1 MKRTCLRSLFF
12 VVALSLVLFLGM
24 SVFGAMAEVFPGGW
38 RNPLGPEGGDI
49 SIISGGSFNNDNY
62 YSKYKQAHGGVDM
75 YYHTGSER
83 TKEPVYAIADGT
95 IDYVRRVSDSTYN
108 DSVIHVIH
116 VAADGTSFKATYG
129 HTYALSGLKK
139 GDTVTRGQQIGNTT
153 HYNSY
158 HLHFAIVWNR
168 QKTPSGWG
176 GLKSDLLGSSTSTQ
190 ARLEMLHTYG
200 WWEPFEFLAAHP
212 SSYSYEPNWVYYEV
226 LWDSG
231 LKMRASASTSATT
244 IEVMSKGTIFKADL
258 NRTAT
263 ANGYTWAYSQME
275 DGTSGWVAISNPE
288 YCKEVT
294 ENTWTLDYYIKSAFM
309 CTQKTLKK
317 EPYADAE
324 DVREM
329 SGNESVVTV
338 AAYRNKYGNLWYD
351 TINGGFVNE
360 NNITKTGSVA
370 DCYCDEFIWQNAEIG
385 RGYLYRFDGEFSSS
399 SDSIKYLQF
408 SIKSKDSGNDID
420 MAMELPLNIIELN
433 TPVDLSALNDILYAD
448 GYNYLDE
455 LPVGGYEC
463 VLKVYNYENDCIK
476 SVYVDFSI
484 VDTSPNYPTRVW
496 FKDYATEAEIT
507 SMEIFDIESG
517 GTGFAVKF
525 DSEPSNIS
533 WPHWDVV
540 CDDESVARVEYNPDN
555 NPDEIVI
562 YGLKEGETV
571 VTITSV
577 APSEYKV
584 GASLNVV
591 VIKCGHE
598 YTSVGCIYPCKDGEK
613 WWESC
618 NTCGEIIN
626 SGVGPIAAHEFDSWY
641 ITVKPTA
648 TSSGRKER
656 SCTVCGFTET
666 CEITQSDCIHQ
677 RYCDEEICLNCDAA
691 YTGGNVIH
699 LNREC
704 MGDDAGH
711 WYECN
716 DCGEVTEK
724 KEHIRVCDDDSCM
737 ECDLP
742 YNGENLYHINPEMM
756 SDDVYHWGYCPDCG
770 ATLEKAMHERY
781 CSSESRYCIHC
792 YMSYTGNEVRHIG
805 PEIKDAAV
813 EATCTASGKT
823 EGSHCSFCNGVIV
836 AQNVIPATGHDSG
849 KWVVVTEAT
858 TTQTGLKELRCTKCN
873 YVLNSE
879 SIPKIESGN
888 DDIPDPVVQTVN
900 AKKGDTV
907 TLNVYV
913 NTKDAIAARV
923 QVSYDDSVFEFV
935 SSACEGGQSNNGL
948 YMLYSLT
955 DVINGRI
962 GTITLKVKDTASDG
976 VYMISV
982 SEMSASDI
990 NENLTG
996 CKAAVDKVK
1005 IASRLPGDAN
1015 EDGIVDIRDIV
1026 RLAKYLGGYDVAINE
1041 SNSNVNGDS
1050 VIDIRDIVR
1059 FAKYLGGY
1067 DVKLQ

>member
-1 MKRTCLRSLFF
+1 MKRICYL
-12 VVALSLVLFLGM
+12 
-24 SVFGAMAEVFPGGW
+24 VFGILTMMCILVSVNPNIAQAAITSETYTVPNGSFDEKVNYLRDVFPDGW
-38 RNPLGPEGGDI
+38 YWNNWSESDLGSYNLKNLTVNGKNTTITTKPCSYHNSSTVRDSCNHYWAGLKGTQCCGFARMMFDFVWGYHTSSSYVIDYKYPASVEYLDSVKPGDMVWT
-49 SIISGGSFNNDNY
+49 GSHYMFVLAVDGDNFRVVHCNNDHKCVIQWGAIY
-62 YSKYKQAHGGVDM
+62 TKDTIASKMKSNGKGYVTVPSTRVD
-75 YYHTGSER
+75 
-83 TKEPVYAIADGT
+83 EPEV
-95 IDYVRRVSDSTYN
+95 
-108 DSVIHVIH
+108 
-116 VAADGTSFKATYG
+116 
-129 HTYALSGLKK
+129 
-139 GDTVTRGQQIGNTT
+139 
-153 HYNSY
+153 
-158 HLHFAIVWNR
+158 
-168 QKTPSGWG
+168 
-176 GLKSDLLGSSTSTQ
+176 
-190 ARLEMLHTYG
+190 
-200 WWEPFEFLAAHP
+200 
-212 SSYSYEPNWVYYEV
+212 EPNWVSYEV
-226 LWDSG
+226 LWDTG

-244 IEVMSKGTIFKADL
+244 IEVMPKGTVFKADM

-263 ANGYTWAYSQME
+263 ANGYTWAYSQMD

-294 ENTWTLDYYIKSAFM
+294 ANTWTLEYYIKSAFM
-309 CTQKTLKK
+309 CTQTTLKK

-329 SGNESVVTV
+329 SGNEPVVSV

-455 LPVGGYEC
+455 LPIGGYEC

-476 SVYVDFSI
+476 SVCVDFSI

-507 SMEIFDIESG
+507 SKEIFDIESG

-525 DSEPSNIS
+525 GNEPSSIT
-533 WPHWDVV
+533 WPHWNVI
-540 CDDESVARVEYNPDN
+540 CDDESVAKVEYDYNVDPFVVN
-555 NPDEIVI
+555 I

-577 APSEYKV
+577 APPEYRV
-584 GASLNVV
+584 SASLNIV
-591 VIKCGHE
+591 VITCEHE
-598 YTSVGCIYPCKDGEK
+598 FTSVSSECPCYYDAK

-618 NTCGEIIN
+618 NTCGQILA
-626 SGVGPIAAHEFDSWY
+626 SGTGAIADHDFDEWY
-641 ITVKPTA
+641 VLIEPTE
-648 TSSGRKER
+648 TEPGEKDRICK
-656 SCTVCGFTET
+656 VCGGVEVV
-666 CEITQSDCIHQ
+666 EIPPLGCQHK
-677 RYCDEEICLNCDAA
+677 
-691 YTGGNVIH
+691 NVTV
-699 LNREC
+699 
-704 MGDDAGH
+704 M
-711 WYECN
+711 
-716 DCGEVTEK
+716 
-724 KEHIRVCDDDSCM
+724 
-737 ECDLP
+737 P
-742 YNGENLYHINPEMM
+742 
-756 SDDVYHWGYCPDCG
+756 
-770 ATLEKAMHERY
+770 AT
-781 CSSESRYCIHC
+781 
-792 YMSYTGNEVRHIG
+792 
-805 PEIKDAAV
+805 
-813 EATCTASGKT
+813 EATCTTDGKT
-823 EGSHCSFCNGVIV
+823 EGSICASCNTVLV
-836 AQNVIPATGHDSG
+836 AQTTIPAKGHDDG
-849 KWVVVTEAT
+849 TWVVVTEAT
-858 TTQTGLKELRCTKCN
+858 ETQNGLKELRCTRCS
-873 YVLNSE
+873 YVLKSE

-888 DDIPDPVVQTVN
+888 DDISDPVVQTVN

-935 SSACEGGQSNNGL
+935 SSACEGGQSDNGS
-948 YMLYSLT
+948 YMLYGLT

>member
-1 MKRTCLRSLFF
+1 MKKTSLRSMFYITIISLMLFF
-12 VVALSLVLFLGM
+12 ALSA
-24 SVFGAMAEVFPGGW
+24 FGAAAEVFPGGW
-38 RNPLGPEGGDI
+38 RNPLGPEGGNI
-49 SIISGGSFNNDNY
+49 NIISGGSFNNDNY

-95 IDYVRRVSDSTYN
+95 VDYVRRVSDSTYN
-108 DSVIHVIH
+108 DSVVHVIH

-129 HTYALSGLKK
+129 HTYAVSGLKK

-158 HLHFAIVWNR
+158 HLHFAVVWNR

-176 GLKSDLLGSSTSTQ
+176 GLKSDVLGSSTSTQ
-190 ARLEMLHTYG
+190 ARLEKLHTYG

-212 SSYSYEPNWVYYEV
+212 SSYSYEPNWVSYEV
-226 LWDSG
+226 LWDTG

-244 IEVMSKGTIFKADL
+244 IEVMPKGTVFKADM

-263 ANGYTWAYSQME
+263 ANGYTWAYSQMD

-288 YCKEVT
+288 YCVEVT
-294 ENTWTLDYYIKSAFM
+294 ANTWTLEYYIKSAFM
-309 CTQKTLKK
+309 CTQTTLKK

-329 SGNESVVTV
+329 SGNEPVVSV

-507 SMEIFDIESG
+507 SIEIFDIESG

-525 DSEPSNIS
+525 GNEPSSIT
-533 WPHWDVV
+533 WPHWNVI
-540 CDDESVARVEYNPDN
+540 CNDESVAKVEYDYNIDPFVVN
-555 NPDEIVI
+555 I

-577 APSEYKV
+577 APPEYRV
-584 GASLNVV
+584 SASLNIV
-591 VIKCGHE
+591 VITCEHE
-598 YTSVGCIYPCKDGEK
+598 FTSVSSECPCYYDAK

-618 NTCGEIIN
+618 NTCGEILA
-626 SGVGPIAAHEFDSWY
+626 SGTGAIADHDFDEWY
-641 ITVKPTA
+641 ILIEPTETKP
-648 TSSGRKER
+648 GEKDRICK
-656 SCTVCGFTET
+656 VCGGVEVV
-666 CEITQSDCIHQ
+666 EIPPLGCQHKNVTVIP
-677 RYCDEEICLNCDAA
+677 AA
-691 YTGGNVIH
+691 
-699 LNREC
+699 
-704 MGDDAGH
+704 
-711 WYECN
+711 
-716 DCGEVTEK
+716 
-724 KEHIRVCDDDSCM
+724 
-737 ECDLP
+737 
-742 YNGENLYHINPEMM
+742 
-756 SDDVYHWGYCPDCG
+756 
-770 ATLEKAMHERY
+770 
-781 CSSESRYCIHC
+781 
-792 YMSYTGNEVRHIG
+792 
-805 PEIKDAAV
+805 
-813 EATCTASGKT
+813 EATCTTDGKT
-823 EGSHCSFCNGVIV
+823 EGSICASCNTVLV
-836 AQNVIPATGHDSG
+836 AQTTIPAKGHDDG
-849 KWVVVTEAT
+849 TWVVVTEAT
-858 TTQTGLKELRCTKCN
+858 DKQNGLKELRCTRCS
-873 YVLNSE
+873 YVLKSE
-879 SIPKIESGN
+879 SIPKVESGN
-888 DDIPDPVVQTVN
+888 DDISDPVVQTVN

-955 DVINGRI
+955 DVINGMI

-1067 DVKLQ
+1067 DVQLQ

>member
-1 MKRTCLRSLFF
+1 MLHITIISLMLF
-12 VVALSLVLFLGM
+12 VALSA
-24 SVFGAMAEVFPGGW
+24 FGAIAEVFPGGW

-176 GLKSDLLGSSTSTQ
+176 GLKSDVLGSSTSTQ
-190 ARLEMLHTYG
+190 ARLELLHTYG

-212 SSYSYEPNWVYYEV
+212 SSYSYEPDWVNYEV

-231 LKMRASASTSATT
+231 LKMRVSAGTSATT
-244 IEVMSKGTIFKADL
+244 VEVMPKGTIFKADM
-258 NRTAT
+258 NRTTT

-294 ENTWTLDYYIKSAFM
+294 DNTWTLDYYIKSAFM

-455 LPVGGYEC
+455 LPIGGYEC

-525 DSEPSNIS
+525 GNEPSSIT

-540 CDDESVARVEYNPDN
+540 CDDESVARVEYDYNVDPFVVN
-555 NPDEIVI
+555 I

-577 APSEYKV
+577 APPEYRV
-584 GASLNVV
+584 SASLNIV
-591 VIKCGHE
+591 VITCEHE
-598 YTSVGCIYPCKDGEK
+598 FTSVSSECPCYYDAK

-618 NTCGEIIN
+618 NTCGEILA
-626 SGVGPIAAHEFDSWY
+626 SGTGAIADHDFDEWY
-641 ITVKPTA
+641 VLIEPTETKP
-648 TSSGRKER
+648 GEKDRICK
-656 SCTVCGFTET
+656 VCGGVEVV
-666 CEITQSDCIHQ
+666 EIPPLGCQHKNVTVIP
-677 RYCDEEICLNCDAA
+677 AA
-691 YTGGNVIH
+691 
-699 LNREC
+699 
-704 MGDDAGH
+704 
-711 WYECN
+711 
-716 DCGEVTEK
+716 
-724 KEHIRVCDDDSCM
+724 
-737 ECDLP
+737 
-742 YNGENLYHINPEMM
+742 
-756 SDDVYHWGYCPDCG
+756 
-770 ATLEKAMHERY
+770 
-781 CSSESRYCIHC
+781 
-792 YMSYTGNEVRHIG
+792 
-805 PEIKDAAV
+805 
-813 EATCTASGKT
+813 EATCTTDGKT
-823 EGSHCSFCNGVIV
+823 EGSICASCNTVLV
-836 AQNVIPATGHDSG
+836 AQTTIPAKGHDDG
-849 KWVVVTEAT
+849 TWVVVTEAT
-858 TTQTGLKELRCTKCN
+858 DKQNGLKELRCNRCS
-873 YVLNSE
+873 YVLKSE
-879 SIPKIESGN
+879 SIPKVESGN
-888 DDIPDPVVQTVN
+888 DDISDPVVQTVN

-962 GTITLKVKDTASDG
+962 GTITLKVKDNASDG

-1005 IASRLPGDAN
+1005 VASRLPGDAN

-1026 RLAKYLGGYDVAINE
+1026 RLAKYLGGYNVTINE
-1041 SNSNVNGDS
+1041 ANSNVNGDT

-1067 DVKLQ
+1067 DVQLQ

>member
-1 MKRTCLRSLFF
+1 MKKISLRTVFYITIISLMLLF
-12 VVALSLVLFLGM
+12 ALSA
-24 SVFGAMAEVFPGGW
+24 FGAAAEVFPGGW

-95 IDYVRRVSDSTYN
+95 VDFVRRVSDSTYN
-108 DSVIHVIH
+108 DSVVHVIH

-129 HTYALSGLKK
+129 HTYAVSGLKK

-158 HLHFAIVWNR
+158 HLHFAVVWNR
-168 QKTPSGWG
+168 QMTPSGWG
-176 GLKSDLLGSSTSTQ
+176 GLKSDVLGSSTSTQ

-212 SSYSYEPNWVYYEV
+212 SSYSYEPNWVSYEV
-226 LWDSG
+226 LWDTG

-244 IEVMSKGTIFKADL
+244 IEVMPKGTVFKADM

-263 ANGYTWAYSQME
+263 ANGYTWAYSQMD

-294 ENTWTLDYYIKSAFM
+294 SNTWTLEYYIKSAFM
-309 CTQKTLKK
+309 CTQTTLKK

-329 SGNESVVTV
+329 SGNEAVVSV

-408 SIKSKDSGNDID
+408 SIKSKDSGNDIE

-476 SVYVDFSI
+476 SVCVDFSI

-525 DSEPSNIS
+525 GNEPSSIT
-533 WPHWDVV
+533 WPHWNVI
-540 CDDESVARVEYNPDN
+540 CDDESVAKVEYDYNVDPFVVN
-555 NPDEIVI
+555 I

-577 APSEYKV
+577 APPEYRV
-584 GASLNVV
+584 SASLNIV
-591 VIKCGHE
+591 VITCEHE
-598 YTSVGCIYPCKDGEK
+598 FTSVSSECPCYYDAK

-618 NTCGEIIN
+618 NTCGQILA
-626 SGVGPIAAHEFDSWY
+626 SGTGAIADHDFDEWY
-641 ITVKPTA
+641 VLIEPTE
-648 TSSGRKER
+648 TEPGEKDRICK
-656 SCTVCGFTET
+656 VCGGVEVV
-666 CEITQSDCIHQ
+666 EIPPLGCQHK
-677 RYCDEEICLNCDAA
+677 
-691 YTGGNVIH
+691 NVTV
-699 LNREC
+699 
-704 MGDDAGH
+704 M
-711 WYECN
+711 
-716 DCGEVTEK
+716 
-724 KEHIRVCDDDSCM
+724 
-737 ECDLP
+737 P
-742 YNGENLYHINPEMM
+742 
-756 SDDVYHWGYCPDCG
+756 
-770 ATLEKAMHERY
+770 AT
-781 CSSESRYCIHC
+781 
-792 YMSYTGNEVRHIG
+792 
-805 PEIKDAAV
+805 
-813 EATCTASGKT
+813 EATCTTDGKT
-823 EGSHCSFCNGVIV
+823 EGSICASCNTVLV
-836 AQNVIPATGHDSG
+836 AQTTIPAKGHDDG
-849 KWVVVTEAT
+849 TWVVVTEAT
-858 TTQTGLKELRCTKCN
+858 ETQNGLKELRCTRCS
-873 YVLNSE
+873 YVLKSE

-888 DDIPDPVVQTVN
+888 DDISDPVVQTVN

-935 SSACEGGQSNNGL
+935 SSACEGGQSNNGS
-948 YMLYSLT
+948 YMLYGLT

-1067 DVKLQ
+1067 DVQLQ